1 MQFRVLWATNAEE
14 RLEQFLANAPDAHV
28 LAEAARTIDQHLL
41 SSPNSFGESRYDT
54 MRVGYEFPFG
64 VQFEVLND
72 VRSVIVHD
80 IWRID
85 RK

>member
-1 MQFRVLWATNAEE
+1 MQFRVLWAPNAEE
-14 RLEQFLANAPDAHV
+14 RLEQFLANSTDAHV
-28 LAEAARTIDQHLL
+28 LAEAARTIDRHLFTF
-41 SSPNSFGESRYDT
+41 PNSFGESRYDT